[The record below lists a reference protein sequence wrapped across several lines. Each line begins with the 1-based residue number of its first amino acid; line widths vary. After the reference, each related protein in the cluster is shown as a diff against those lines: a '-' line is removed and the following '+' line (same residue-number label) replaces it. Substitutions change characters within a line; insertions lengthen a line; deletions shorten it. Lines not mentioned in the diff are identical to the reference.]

1 MNNPKKIVFLTGTR
15 ADFGKIKS
23 LIDILQPDDQFEV
36 FLFVTG
42 MHLMDEYGYTLI
54 EIERCGYPN
63 VHTFYNHSDEATM
76 DVTLA
81 NTINGFSHYVRE
93 INPDMIVIHGDR
105 LEALAAS
112 IVGSMNNYLV
122 AHIEGGE
129 RSGTIDEL
137 MRHATSK
144 LSHIHF
150 VSNKEAK
157 NRLMQMGEY
166 PETIHTIGSPDL
178 DVMFSKNL
186 PDLHQVKSYY
196 SIDFEPFAIALFHPI
211 TTELDQLERDVKT
224 YVDALLASQRNF
236 VMVYPNNDNGSKIIL
251 KELQRVQ
258 AHQNFRLFPSLRFEY
273 FLTLLKNSEFVIGNS
288 SAGVRE
294 APYYGI
300 PTINIGS
307 RQNKRAMAD
316 SILNCQCEKEL
327 ILHAIKSL
335 DESARKRATN
345 KEFGQTGAA
354 QHVLEVLKS
363 DQIWITSPQ
372 KEFNDL

>member
-1 MNNPKKIVFLTGTR
+1 MNNLKKIVFLTGTR

-23 LIDILQPDDQFEV
+23 LIDILQNEIQFEV
-36 FLFVTG
+36 YLFVTG

-54 EIERCGYPN
+54 EIERHGYPN
-63 VHTFYNHSDEATM
+63 IHTFYNHSDEATM

-81 NTINGFSHYVRE
+81 NTINGFSNYVRH
-93 INPDMIVIHGDR
+93 IKPDMIVIHGDR
-105 LEALAAS
+105 LEALAAA

-150 VSNKEAK
+150 VSNKEAR
-157 NRLMQMGEY
+157 NRLVQMGET
-166 PETIHTIGSPDL
+166 PQTIHTIGSPDL
-178 DVMFSKNL
+178 DLMFSSNL
-186 PDLHQVKSYY
+186 PDLEQVKSYY
-196 SIDFEPFAIALFHPI
+196 TIDFDSYAVAIFHPI
-211 TTELDQLERDVKT
+211 TTELHQLEIDVKT
-224 YVDALLASQRNF
+224 YIDALLASQKNYI
-236 VMVYPNNDNGSKIIL
+236 MVYPNNDNGSKIIL
-251 KELQRVQ
+251 NELERVRK
-258 AHQNFRLFPSLRFEY
+258 NEKFRLFPSLRFEY
-273 FLTLLKNSEFVIGNS
+273 FLTLLKNADFIIGNS

-294 APYYGI
+294 APYYGV

-307 RQNKRAMAD
+307 RQNKRAVAD
-316 SILNCQCEKEL
+316 SILNCSCEKEV
-327 ILHAIKSL
+327 ILSAINSL
-335 DESARKRATN
+335 EHYELQLDTN

-354 QHVLEVLKS
+354 QHFLEVLES
-363 DQIWITSPQ
+363 DKIWATSPQ

>member
-23 LIDILQPDDQFEV
+23 LIDILQDDIQFKV

-81 NTINGFSHYVRE
+81 NTINGFSNYVRE

-112 IVGSMNNYLV
+112 IVGSMNSYLV

-150 VSNKEAK
+150 VSNDEAK
-157 NRLMQMGEY
+157 NRLIQMGEY

-178 DVMFSKNL
+178 DVMFSTNL
-186 PDLHQVKSYY
+186 PDLNQVKSYY
-196 SIDFEPFAIALFHPI
+196 GIDFESFGIALFHPI
-211 TTELDQLERDVKT
+211 TTELNQLEQDVKT
-224 YVDALLASQRNF
+224 YVDALLASQKNY

-251 KELQRVQ
+251 KELQRVRG
-258 AHQNFRLFPSLRFEY
+258 HEDFRLFPSLRFEY
-273 FLTLLKNSEFVIGNS
+273 FLTLLKNAEFIIGNS

-300 PTINIGS
+300 QTINIGS

-316 SILNCQCEKEL
+316 SILNCRCEKEI
-327 ILHAIKSL
+327 ILQAINAL
-335 DESARKRATN
+335 DQSNPTN
-345 KEFGQTGAA
+345 THIKEFGQTGAA
-354 QHVLEVLKS
+354 QHFLEVLKS
-363 DQIWITSPQ
+363 DQIWQTSPQ

>member
-23 LIDILQPDDQFEV
+23 LIDILLDENQFEV
-36 FLFVTG
+36 YLFVTG

-54 EIERCGYPN
+54 EIERHGYPN
-63 VHTFYNHSDEATM
+63 IYTFYNHSDEATM

-81 NTINGFSHYVRE
+81 NTINGFSKYVGQ
-93 INPDMIVIHGDR
+93 IKPDMIVIHGDR

-150 VSNKEAK
+150 VSNTEAR
-157 NRLMQMGEY
+157 NRLVQMGEN
-166 PETIHTIGSPDL
+166 PRTIHTIGSPDL
-178 DVMFSKNL
+178 DVMFSSNL
-186 PDLHQVKSYY
+186 PDIKQVKSYY
-196 SIDFEPFAIALFHPI
+196 NIDFDSYAVAIFHPI
-211 TTELDQLERDVKT
+211 TTELHQLEIDIKA
-224 YVDALLASQRNF
+224 YFDALLDSQKNYI
-236 VMVYPNNDNGSKIIL
+236 VVYPNNDNGSKIIL
-251 KELQRVQ
+251 KELGRLR
-258 AHQNFRLFPSLRFEY
+258 AHDNFRVFPSLRFEY
-273 FLTLLKNSEFVIGNS
+273 FLTLLKNADFIIGNS
-288 SAGVRE
+288 SAGIRE
-294 APYYGI
+294 APYYSV

-307 RQNKRAMAD
+307 RQNKRSMAD
-316 SILNCQCEKEL
+316 SILNCPCNQKE
-327 ILHAIKSL
+327 ILRTINSL
-335 DESARKRATN
+335 EESNRTQTHN

-354 QHVLEVLKS
+354 QHFLEVLKS
-363 DQIWITSPQ
+363 DEIWTTSPQ

>member
-1 MNNPKKIVFLTGTR
+1 LNNPKKIVFLTGTR

-23 LIDILQPDDQFEV
+23 LINILQNDVQFEV

-63 VHTFYNHSDEATM
+63 IYKFYNHSDEATM

-81 NTINGFSHYVRE
+81 NTINGFSNYVRE
-93 INPDMIVIHGDR
+93 IKPDMIVIHGDR

-150 VSNKEAK
+150 VSNDEAK
-157 NRLMQMGEY
+157 NRLIQMGEY

-196 SIDFEPFAIALFHPI
+196 GIDFESFGIALFHPI
-211 TTELDQLERDVKT
+211 TTELDHLEQDVKT
-224 YVDALLASQRNF
+224 YVDALLASEKNY

-251 KELQRVQ
+251 KELQRIRD
-258 AHQNFRLFPSLRFEY
+258 HDNFRLFPSLRFEY
-273 FLTLLKNSEFVIGNS
+273 FLTLLKNADFIIGNS

-300 PTINIGS
+300 PSINVGS
-307 RQNKRAMAD
+307 RQNNRALSD
-316 SILNCQCEKEL
+316 SILNCRCDKEI
-327 ILHAIKSL
+327 ILQAINRL
-335 DESARKRATN
+335 DQSERTPSPN

-354 QHVLEVLKS
+354 RHFLEVLKS
-363 DQIWITSPQ
+363 EEIWQTNPQ

>member
-23 LIDILQPDDQFEV
+23 LIDILLDENQFEV
-36 FLFVTG
+36 YLFVTG
-42 MHLMDEYGYTLI
+42 MHLMDDYGYTLI
-54 EIERCGYPN
+54 EIERHGYPN
-63 VHTFYNHSDEATM
+63 IYTFYNYSDEATM

-81 NTINGFSHYVRE
+81 NTINGFSKYVRQ
-93 INPDMIVIHGDR
+93 IKPDMIVIHGDR

-150 VSNKEAK
+150 VSNTEAR
-157 NRLMQMGEY
+157 NRLVQMGEN
-166 PETIHTIGSPDL
+166 PRTIHTIGSPDL
-178 DVMFSKNL
+178 DVMFSSNL
-186 PDLHQVKSYY
+186 PDLKQVKSYY
-196 SIDFEPFAIALFHPI
+196 NIDFDSYAVAIFHPI
-211 TTELDQLERDVKT
+211 TTELHQLKIDVKA
-224 YVDALLASQRNF
+224 YVDALLDSQKNYI
-236 VMVYPNNDNGSKIIL
+236 VVYPNNDNGSKIIL
-251 KELQRVQ
+251 KELERLRG
-258 AHQNFRLFPSLRFEY
+258 HDNFRVFPSLRFEY
-273 FLTLLKNSEFVIGNS
+273 FLTLLKNADFIIGNS
-288 SAGVRE
+288 STGIRE
-294 APYYGI
+294 APYYSV

-307 RQNKRAMAD
+307 RQNKRSIAD
-316 SILNCQCEKEL
+316 SILNCLCNQKE
-327 ILHAIKSL
+327 ILRTINSL
-335 DESARKRATN
+335 EESNRIQTHN

-354 QHVLEVLKS
+354 QHFLEVLKS
-363 DQIWITSPQ
+363 DEIWATSPQ

>member
-1 MNNPKKIVFLTGTR
+1 LNNPKKIVFLTGTR

-23 LIDILQPDDQFEV
+23 LIDILQTDVQFEV

-63 VHTFYNHSDEATM
+63 VHTFYNYSDEATM

-81 NTINGFSHYVRE
+81 NTINGFSNYVRE
-93 INPDMIVIHGDR
+93 ISPDMIVIHGDR

-150 VSNKEAK
+150 VSNEEAK
-157 NRLMQMGEY
+157 NRLIQMGEY

-196 SIDFEPFAIALFHPI
+196 GIDFESFGIALFHPI
-211 TTELDQLERDVKT
+211 TTELDQLEQDVKT
-224 YVDALLASQRNF
+224 YVDALLASQKNY

-251 KELQRVQ
+251 KELQRVRGQ
-258 AHQNFRLFPSLRFEY
+258 ENFRLFSSLRFEY
-273 FLTLLKNSEFVIGNS
+273 FLTLLKNAEFIIGNS

-300 PTINIGS
+300 QTINIGS

-316 SILNCQCEKEL
+316 SILNCRCEKQL
-327 ILHAIKSL
+327 ILQAISSL
-335 DESARKRATN
+335 DQSERRQTNN

-354 QHVLEVLKS
+354 QHFIEVLKS
-363 DQIWITSPQ
+363 NQIWQTSPQ

>member
-1 MNNPKKIVFLTGTR
+1 MQNDV
-15 ADFGKIKS
+15 
-23 LIDILQPDDQFEV
+23 QFDV

-42 MHLMDEYGYTLI
+42 MHLMNEYGYTLI

-81 NTINGFSHYVRE
+81 NTINGFSNYVRQFK
-93 INPDMIVIHGDR
+93 PDMIVIHGDR
-105 LEALAAS
+105 LEALAAA

-150 VSNKEAK
+150 VSNHEAK
-157 NRLMQMGEY
+157 NRLIQMGEY

-186 PDLHQVKSYY
+186 PDLPQVKSYY
-196 SIDFEPFAIALFHPI
+196 GIDFESFAIALFHPI
-211 TTELDQLERDVKT
+211 TTELDQLEQDVKT
-224 YVDALLASQRNF
+224 YVDALLASQKNY

-251 KELQRVQ
+251 KELQRVRGQ
-258 AHQNFRLFPSLRFEY
+258 ENFRLFPSLRFEY
-273 FLTLLKNSEFVIGNS
+273 FLTLLKNAEFIIGNS

-294 APYYGI
+294 APYYGVS
-300 PTINIGS
+300 TINIGS

-316 SILNCQCEKEL
+316 SILNCRCEKEV
-327 ILHAIKSL
+327 ILHAIESL
-335 DESARKRATN
+335 DESARTPAN
-345 KEFGQTGAA
+345 SKEFGQTGAA
-354 QHVLEVLKS
+354 QHFLEVLKS
-363 DQIWITSPQ
+363 DQIWQTSPQ

>member
-1 MNNPKKIVFLTGTR
+1 MQNDV
-15 ADFGKIKS
+15 
-23 LIDILQPDDQFEV
+23 QFDV

-42 MHLMDEYGYTLI
+42 MHLMNEYGYTLI

-81 NTINGFSHYVRE
+81 NTINGFSNYVRQFK
-93 INPDMIVIHGDR
+93 PDMIVIHGDR

-150 VSNKEAK
+150 VSNTEAR
-157 NRLMQMGEY
+157 NRLVQMGEN
-166 PETIHTIGSPDL
+166 PKTIHTIGSPDL
-178 DVMFSKNL
+178 DVMFKSNL
-186 PDLHQVKSYY
+186 PDLKQVKSYY
-196 SIDFEPFAIALFHPI
+196 AIDFDSYAVAIFHPI
-211 TTELDQLERDVKT
+211 TTELNQLEIDVKT
-224 YVDALLASQRNF
+224 YVDALLASQKNYI
-236 VMVYPNNDNGSKIIL
+236 VVYPNNDNGSKVIL
-251 KELQRVQ
+251 KELERVR
-258 AHQNFRLFPSLRFEY
+258 AHDNFCVFPSLRFEY
-273 FLTLLKNSEFVIGNS
+273 FLTLLKNADFIIGNS

-294 APYYGI
+294 APYYGV

-307 RQNKRAMAD
+307 RQNKRSMAD
-316 SILNCQCEKEL
+316 SILNCPCNQKE
-327 ILHAIKSL
+327 ILHAINSL
-335 DESARKRATN
+335 HEPSPTQTHN

-354 QHVLEVLKS
+354 EHFLEVLKS
-363 DQIWITSPQ
+363 DEIWATSPQ

>member
-23 LIDILQPDDQFEV
+23 LIDILQTDVQFEV

-63 VHTFYNHSDEATM
+63 VHTFYNHSEEATM

-81 NTINGFSHYVRE
+81 NTINGFSNYVRE

-150 VSNKEAK
+150 VSNDEAK
-157 NRLMQMGEY
+157 NRLIQMGEY

-178 DVMFSKNL
+178 DVMFSTNL
-186 PDLHQVKSYY
+186 PDLNQVKSYY
-196 SIDFEPFAIALFHPI
+196 GIDFESFGIALFHPI
-211 TTELDQLERDVKT
+211 TTELNQLEKDVKT
-224 YVDALLASQRNF
+224 YVDALLASQKNY
-236 VMVYPNNDNGSKIIL
+236 VMVYPNNDTGSNIIL
-251 KELQRVQ
+251 EELQRVRG
-258 AHQNFRLFPSLRFEY
+258 HENFRLFPSLRFEY
-273 FLTLLKNSEFVIGNS
+273 FLTLLKNAEFIIGNS

-294 APYYGI
+294 APYYGV

-316 SILNCQCEKEL
+316 SILNCHCNKEE
-327 ILHAIKSL
+327 ILNAFNSL
-335 DESARKRATN
+335 DQSDRTQTSN

-354 QHVLEVLKS
+354 QHFLEVLKS
-363 DQIWITSPQ
+363 DQIWQTSPQ

>member
-1 MNNPKKIVFLTGTR
+1 MNNLKKIVFLTGTR

-23 LIDILQPDDQFEV
+23 LIDILQNEIQFEV
-36 FLFVTG
+36 YLFVTG

-54 EIERCGYPN
+54 EIERHGYPN
-63 VHTFYNHSDEATM
+63 IHTFYNHSDEATM

-81 NTINGFSHYVRE
+81 NTINGFSNYVRH
-93 INPDMIVIHGDR
+93 IKPDMIVIHGDR
-105 LEALAAS
+105 LEALAAA

-150 VSNKEAK
+150 VSNKEAR
-157 NRLMQMGEY
+157 NRLVQMGET
-166 PETIHTIGSPDL
+166 PQTIHTIGSPDL
-178 DVMFSKNL
+178 DLMFSSNL
-186 PDLHQVKSYY
+186 PDLEQVKSYY
-196 SIDFEPFAIALFHPI
+196 TIDFDSYAVAIFHPI
-211 TTELDQLERDVKT
+211 TTELHQLEIDVKT
-224 YVDALLASQRNF
+224 YIDALLASQKNYI
-236 VMVYPNNDNGSKIIL
+236 MVYPNNDNGSKIIL
-251 KELQRVQ
+251 NELERVRK
-258 AHQNFRLFPSLRFEY
+258 NEKFRLFPSLRFEY
-273 FLTLLKNSEFVIGNS
+273 FLTLLKNADFIIGNS

-294 APYYGI
+294 APYYGV

-307 RQNKRAMAD
+307 RQNKRAVAD
-316 SILNCQCEKEL
+316 SILNCSCEKEV
-327 ILHAIKSL
+327 ILSAINSL
-335 DESARKRATN
+335 EHYKLQLDTN

-354 QHVLEVLKS
+354 QHFLEVLES
-363 DQIWITSPQ
+363 DKIWATSPQ